1 MEMTIIEAL
10 EKLAELNDYNEIL
23 VQTNAGEPTLIENEI
38 DNVKN
43 FAVDPD
49 EIFDLQVTGET
60 IKAFDENGYVKTG
73 EPLYKVVKE

>member
-1 MEMTIIEAL
+1 M
-10 EKLAELNDYNEIL
+10 
-23 VQTNAGEPTLIENEI
+23 QTNAGEPTLIENEI
-38 DNVKN
+38 DNVRN

-60 IKAFDENGYVKTG
+60 IKALDENGYIKTG